1 MTPRLRVSWRATH
14 PEIDRVS
21 HKPALNGD
29 PSLVAAHR
37 ALTELRCGR
46 ALVIRRDAQD
56 DGLLLAALETADI
69 AQVERLRSAASGPLQ
84 LAVTTE
90 RAHALGLDVALGQAL
105 HWTLPPTLTAEN
117 IAQLSQDWR
126 SEPWRVALSHA
137 SHSMTTDERVLAALR
152 LIKHAQLLPAALL
165 AAANDHI
172 ASDDALHIDLVALQR
187 FQYLQDTD
195 IQRISEARVPLR
207 DCEDSRLVLF
217 RDRRDGTEHVAIQV
231 GHPDP
236 TQAIPL
242 RLHSSCMTGDL
253 LGSLRCDCGEQLN
266 AAVQRLAGAG
276 GGLLLYLAQEGRG
289 IGLANKLRAYQ
300 LQDEGLDTIDA
311 DLQLGFS
318 SDERSYSVAAA
329 MLRNLQVPT
338 VRLLTNSPHKVRS
351 LREAGIDVAEIGTL
365 PCTPNPHNARY
376 IRTKQERAGHFSPP
390 VDDQQD

>member
-1 MTPRLRVSWRATH
+1 M
-14 PEIDRVS
+14 S

-152 LIKHAQLLPAALL
+152 LIKHAQ
-165 AAANDHI
+165 
-172 ASDDALHIDLVALQR
+172 
-187 FQYLQDTD
+187 
-195 IQRISEARVPLR
+195 
-207 DCEDSRLVLF
+207 SR
-217 RDRRDGTEHVAIQV
+217 RAPRR
-231 GHPDP
+231 
-236 TQAIPL
+236 
-242 RLHSSCMTGDL
+242 
-253 LGSLRCDCGEQLN
+253 
-266 AAVQRLAGAG
+266 
-276 GGLLLYLAQEGRG
+276 
-289 IGLANKLRAYQ
+289 
-300 LQDEGLDTIDA
+300 
-311 DLQLGFS
+311 
-318 SDERSYSVAAA
+318 
-329 MLRNLQVPT
+329 
-338 VRLLTNSPHKVRS
+338 
-351 LREAGIDVAEIGTL
+351 
-365 PCTPNPHNARY
+365 
-376 IRTKQERAGHFSPP
+376 
-390 VDDQQD
+390 